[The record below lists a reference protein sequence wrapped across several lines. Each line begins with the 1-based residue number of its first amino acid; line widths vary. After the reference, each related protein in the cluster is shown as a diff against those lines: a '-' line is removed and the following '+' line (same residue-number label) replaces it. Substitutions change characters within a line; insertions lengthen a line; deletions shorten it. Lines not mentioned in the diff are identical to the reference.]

1 MPSTRSSRAAIKDT
15 TDAVKPTDLEGRAN
29 ANTVTAVEKKGNHR
43 SSQRSTKAS
52 SLVKK
57 EVPPAAD
64 ILSNKGRG
72 KQQLMMRH
80 QSQQKSNSGSNENNN
95 NTHTHTNND
104 NTDNNNNINDVNV
117 NREGGQKKE
126 KLSVMLIEDD
136 VPTLLEVQSMLLRA
150 GATEVHTAS
159 SGKKALEFLDRD
171 SKKDIDLIF
180 ADIMMPEVKIDEVK
194 RVLKKNEK
202 LKEVPVIVMSTVAQY
217 DSNNDSGRREGGGS
231 GNGRG
236 NDLVNEYG
244 GSLEMAA
251 TTTRSSK
258 RLKTNDNTPQG
269 KTNSNEVLQKPLS
282 FRRVENVVYSHK
294 RLLRSHNS

>member
-1 MPSTRSSRAAIKDT
+1 M
-15 TDAVKPTDLEGRAN
+15 KPVADLEGRAN
-29 ANTVTAVEKKGNHR
+29 ANVTAAAEKKGNHR
-43 SSQRSTKAS
+43 AQRSKAS

-64 ILSNKGRG
+64 ILSPKGRG
-72 KQQLMMRH
+72 KQHQLMHH

-104 NTDNNNNINDVNV
+104 NSDNNDNINDVNV

-171 SKKDIDLIF
+171 SK
-180 ADIMMPEVKIDEVK
+180 
-194 RVLKKNEK
+194 
-202 LKEVPVIVMSTVAQY
+202 
-217 DSNNDSGRREGGGS
+217 
-231 GNGRG
+231 
-236 NDLVNEYG
+236 
-244 GSLEMAA
+244 
-251 TTTRSSK
+251 
-258 RLKTNDNTPQG
+258 
-269 KTNSNEVLQKPLS
+269 
-282 FRRVENVVYSHK
+282 
-294 RLLRSHNS
+294 